1 MKLDLKSA
9 GLREF
14 LKKYALV
21 LLALAAGAALLL
33 WPSGSS
39 SGEKTLREAA
49 QLGPDFDL
57 EAMEKKISQILARI
71 DGVGEVAVALT
82 VKDGVEQIYA
92 VDGKR
97 SQKGDGW
104 EEQTETVV
112 ISTGSGME
120 EVVPVQQ
127 RYPAFQGAVVVC
139 EGGGSPELRLLITQ
153 AVSALTGLGADRIS
167 VCRGK

>member
-1 MKLDLKSA
+1 MKLNIRSTALQ
-9 GLREF
+9 GF

-21 LLALAAGAALLL
+21 LLVLAVGVVLLL

-39 SGEKTLREAA
+39 GKAIHQEAA
-49 QLGPDFDL
+49 QSGPDFDL
-57 EAMEKKISQILARI
+57 PALEEKLSRILARI

-82 VKDGVEQIYA
+82 VKDGVEQVYA
-92 VDGKR
+92 VDRDR
-97 SQKGDGW
+97 SQRGDGW
-104 EEQTETVV
+104 EEQTETVI
-112 ISTGSGME
+112 ISTGSGTE
-120 EVVPVQQ
+120 EVVTVQQ

-139 EGGGSPELRLLITQ
+139 EGGGSPEVRLLITQ

>member
-1 MKLDLKSA
+1 MKLELR
-9 GLREF
+9 GERLREF

-21 LLALAAGAALLL
+21 LLVLVVGAALLL
-33 WPSGSS
+33 WPGGG
-39 SGEKTLREAA
+39 SGEEPGREAV
-49 QLGPDFDL
+49 QPGPDFDL
-57 EAMEKKISQILARI
+57 EAMEEKISKILGRI

-82 VKDGVEQIYA
+82 VKDGVEQVYA

-97 SQKGDGW
+97 TQRGDGW

-120 EVVPVQQ
+120 EVVSVQQ

-139 EGGGSPELRLLITQ
+139 EGGGSPEVRLLITQ

-167 VCRGK
+167 VCRGG